1 MYNLYYT
8 KIRIYNEYSKYMDR
22 YLYTIK
28 HICLMEYSETGN
40 FTKEQRAICRKISE
54 LVRTARKKGLTIKTT
69 NDKLRAYLTDEAN
82 VAAYKEIDHDH
93 PLKSLSC
100 GQIDMNTRDTYSLF
114 WQEGDF
120 DD

>member
-1 MYNLYYT
+1 
-8 KIRIYNEYSKYMDR
+8 
-22 YLYTIK
+22 
-28 HICLMEYSETGN
+28 MEYSETGN

-82 VAAYKEIDHDH
+82 VAAYKEIDKDH

-100 GQIDMNTRDTYSLF
+100 GQIDINTRDTYSLF
-114 WQEGDF
+114 WQIGDF
-120 DD
+120 DSE